1 MNEMRRTNVG
11 SILAG
16 GHRVGRDSVRRHA
29 QRSMISSSASSGGEA
44 DLRSLAVAWRD
55 HREEEAA
62 RALIAALY
70 PQVIRIVRNHL
81 PRGTDPAE
89 LAQQVFVLF
98 FRTLERYDPA
108 QPLENWV
115 SRLTLNVCLNALR
128 AARRRPEVRW
138 SDLTEDERRAA
149 EALLQPANP
158 EPAVAPVNET
168 RHLLDSLLD
177 TLAPEDRMV
186 ITLLHLEER
195 SVAEIAG
202 LTGWSRVVVR
212 MRAYRA
218 RRRLRSLV
226 AQLGAERP

>member
-1 MNEMRRTNVG
+1 MRRTSLG
-11 SILAG
+11 SIPTG
-16 GHRVGRDSVRRHA
+16 GRRVCREAVRRHA
-29 QRSMISSSASSGGEA
+29 QRSMISSSARPGGEA
-44 DLRSLAVAWRD
+44 DLRSRAVAWRD
-55 HREEEAA
+55 RRDEPAA
-62 RALIAALY
+62 RALIDALY
-70 PQVIRIVRNHL
+70 PQVSRIVRNHL
-81 PRGTDPAE
+81 PGGTDPAE
-89 LAQQVFVLF
+89 LAQQVFVQF
-98 FRTLERYDPA
+98 FRTLERYDAA

-115 SRLTLNVCLNALR
+115 SRLALNVCLNALR

-138 SDLTEDERRAA
+138 SDLTLDEQRAA

-177 TLAPEDRMV
+177 ALAPEDRMV

-195 SVAEIAG
+195 SVAEVAG